1 MMMLY
6 QFPISPYCEKAR
18 WALEYKE
25 LDYRI
30 KNLVP
35 GPHFRTLRKIAPGT
49 ILPLLIDGD
58 EVVQGSD
65 SIITYLDKKQSHPAL
80 TPTTTE
86 DASMAHEWERY
97 ADTNVGVPLRLFFY
111 FHLLQNRKLATKVLT
126 EDGPWWSGPL
136 YKILFPVVRK
146 GMRAAMGI
154 DAEGAKAAQDKLLAA
169 FEYHRQATRKTQVS
183 GRTTIQPCRPLGQR
197 VAGSDL
203 AVPISPFLKRSMPS
217 SAHTPSGPCSPGRV
231 PFTTTIEILRRSC
244 INYRFVMERL

>member
-146 GMRAAMGI
+146 GMRAVMGI
-154 DAEGAKAAQDKLLAA
+154 DAESAKAAQDKLLAA
-169 FEYHRQATRKTQVS
+169 FEYIDKRLEKHKFLAGPLFSRADLSVSALLAPTWRPDFSLPQAVDAFIGAHRQ
-183 GRTTIQPCRPLGQR
+183 RPVFTWAR
-197 VAGSDL
+197 
-203 AVPISPFLKRSMPS
+203 AVYDD
-217 SAHTPSGPCSPGRV
+217 
-231 PFTTTIEILRRSC
+231 
-244 INYRFVMERL
+244 YRNPKA

>member
-1 MMMLY
+1 MMTLY
-6 QFPISPYCEKAR
+6 QFPISHYCEKAR
-18 WALEYKE
+18 WALEYKG

-30 KNLVP
+30 KNLVV

-49 ILPLLIDGD
+49 TVPLLIDGD

-97 ADTNVGVPLRLFFY
+97 ADKNVGVPLRLLFY
-111 FHLLQNRKLATKVLT
+111 FHLLQNRKLATKALT

-136 YKILFPVVRK
+136 YKIVFPVVRK

-154 DAEGAKAAQDKLLAA
+154 DAESAKAAQEKLLAA
-169 FEYHRQATRKTQVS
+169 FEYIEQRLEKHKFLAGPLFSRADLSVSALLAPTWRAGFSLPQAVDTFIGEHRE
-183 GRTTIQPCRPLGQR
+183 RP
-197 VAGSDL
+197 V
-203 AVPISPFLKRSMPS
+203 
-217 SAHTPSGPCSPGRV
+217 
-231 PFTTTIEILRRSC
+231 FTWARLVY
-244 INYRFVMERL
+244 NDYRYPKA